1 MATASAAVAGT
12 IVIVEELVCNSAQPA
27 FLNWKTLVVLGA
39 ITRLSRTGVH
49 VIFSSRP
56 PPTILVIYGDGDG
69 DVYVRYLTTAGF
81 RAASVSTNSVI
92 DIVDCTLATMP
103 DMIVLD
109 YDCDGETVDQ
119 LKSDKRT
126 APIPIIVLAD
136 FPGPPGRTGFSPG
149 ARMGT
154 DEPSTLPQ

>member
-1 MATASAAVAGT
+1 M
-12 IVIVEELVCNSAQPA
+12 
-27 FLNWKTLVVLGA
+27 
-39 ITRLSRTGVH
+39 
-49 VIFSSRP
+49 
-56 PPTILVIYGDGDG
+56 ILVIYADGDG
-69 DVYVRYLTTAGF
+69 DAYVRDPTTAGF
-81 RAASVSTNSVI
+81 RAACVSTNSAV
-92 DIVDCTLATMP
+92 DIVDRTLAARP

-126 APIPIIVLAD
+126 AAIPVIVLAD

-154 DEPSTLPQ
+154 DGPSTLPQ

>member
-1 MATASAAVAGT
+1 M
-12 IVIVEELVCNSAQPA
+12 
-27 FLNWKTLVVLGA
+27 
-39 ITRLSRTGVH
+39 H

-56 PPTILVIYGDGDG
+56 PPTILLIYADGDG
-69 DVYVRYLTTAGF
+69 DAYVRYLTSAGF
-81 RAASVSTNSVI
+81 RAASMSTNSAVSV
-92 DIVDCTLATMP
+92 VDGTLATMP

-126 APIPIIVLAD
+126 AAIPIIVLAE
-136 FPGPPGRTGFSPG
+136 FPGPPGRTGFLPG

-154 DEPSTLPQ
+154 DGPSKLPQ

>member
-1 MATASAAVAGT
+1 M
-12 IVIVEELVCNSAQPA
+12 
-27 FLNWKTLVVLGA
+27 
-39 ITRLSRTGVH
+39 
-49 VIFSSRP
+49 
-56 PPTILVIYGDGDG
+56 ILVIYADGDG
-69 DVYVRYLTTAGF
+69 DAYVRYLTTAGF
-81 RAASVSTNSVI
+81 RAASVSTNSSV

-126 APIPIIVLAD
+126 APIPLIVLAE
-136 FPGPPGRTGFSPG
+136 FPGASSRTGFSPG

-154 DEPSTLPQ
+154 DGPPTLPQ